1 MDLDWT
7 DDWLSTHGHWD
18 MLSDSSDDDEDMLVD
33 VLPPTAH
40 EDDPDADAFAPCHF
54 WAMHVWRRHD
64 GYRSAFSFP
73 RAKTDVQPTTSD
85 CMLTLLN
92 RKHADGTAI
101 TFASTAPFPSPETAR
116 VDPSSTEAMTFV
128 CPWGRRSDSADA
140 NAACVEDKDE
150 TSSSSES
157 SEDSEDSDDDDVLA
171 RMVAAAQQARSCPKE
186 KRQEAPAAPIH
197 NIAPAIP
204 HHHATYYKLC
214 GRGARCGLRRENR
227 CDKAHALVE
236 WSPTCKQGNKCRRKG
251 RCPFWHK
258 DVESIERHLWRMCW
272 TLKDNFFYHRNEFAL
287 AYGIPEEWNSKRGG
301 TKSSS

>member
-7 DDWLSTHGHWD
+7 DDWLSATHGHWD
-18 MLSDSSDDDEDMLVD
+18 VLSDSSDDDQDILLD
-33 VLPPTAH
+33 VLPPTAQ
-40 EDDPDADAFAPCHF
+40 EDDDADAFAPCHF
-54 WAMHVWRRHD
+54 WAMHVWRRHE

-73 RAKTDVQPTTSD
+73 RAKTNVQPTTSD

-92 RKHADGTAI
+92 RKHADGSAI
-101 TFASTAPFPSPETAR
+101 TFASTAPFPSPETAQ
-116 VDPSSTEAMTFV
+116 VDPSSTEVTTFV
-128 CPWGRRSDSADA
+128 CPWGRSKSAAEDA
-140 NAACVEDKDE
+140 QDAATDKDE
-150 TSSSSES
+150 TSSSSD
-157 SEDSEDSDDDDVLA
+157 DSEDSDDDDVLA

-186 KRQEAPAAPIH
+186 KRQEAPVPPVREVAPVITD
-197 NIAPAIP
+197 
-204 HHHATYYKLC
+204 HHATYYKLC

-272 TLKDNFFYHRNEFAL
+272 ALKDNFFYHRHEFAL